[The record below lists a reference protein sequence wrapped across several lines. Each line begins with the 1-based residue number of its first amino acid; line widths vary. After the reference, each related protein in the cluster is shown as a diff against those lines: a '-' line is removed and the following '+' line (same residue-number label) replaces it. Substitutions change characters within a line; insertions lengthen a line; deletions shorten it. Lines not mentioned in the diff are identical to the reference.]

1 MWAQTIGGAGPRHPM
16 LGAPALS
23 FRVLL
28 RPENLSQRGPHEGLQ
43 PPRGGEHQRE
53 KSSPAG
59 GKFPPEGEIDAIA
72 IVIELDIISIIIII
86 ISTIYTAIIT
96 AAPRHRCNNSGIS
109 MNEVRKK
116 LFTISLS
123 GKAAHWYKLLKN
135 GDSIDWEDIVPLF
148 YSKFYP
154 PSEIHKDR
162 NRIYNFWPHD
172 GESIAQAWGR
182 LKSLM
187 LKCPIHEL
195 PSNVIIDNF
204 YARLSFQDKTLLDT
218 SCSGSFT
225 RKNEEFKRDL
235 LDRIQE
241 NTEGWENDKD
251 RESVV
256 ANLYKAFS
264 FHYELPKKNFDKY
277 HEPYKDKID
286 SSVNKCVVV
295 ETVDNV
301 IPEAYIEKTPF
312 PAKMKEYSVISS
324 AVNKI
329 KDLVTENVEDGHII
343 FCEDASN
350 IVSHPN
356 KSKQVSVPM
365 LSVRIGDHCYYGL
378 CDIGA
383 SVSAIPYELYTEIMH
398 EIGSCE
404 LEDIDVVIHLANRE
418 TISPIGIVRDVE
430 VLCDCK
436 KEKILTRFAG
446 EPYEFNF
453 SKFTKTP
460 YKADL
465 PSNDFKMEQCASI
478 VLVPNNPL
486 QQHLENSE
494 SEAFRKERDELE
506 EIFLR
511 QPILKHDL
519 PVEDLGTT
527 PPPKEDPVFDLKP
540 LPDNLK
546 YAHIDDK
553 KIYPVIISSKLSEIE
568 EERCMS
574 AIFHG
579 FCESI
584 VEVFMDDFSVYGNS
598 FDNCCETL
606 IKFCR
611 DVKKLTLFLIGRNA
625 TLWLMK
631 ELYWDIKFE
640 RGIEVDRAKVE
651 AIEKMPY
658 PRDVKGIRSVLG
670 HAGFY
675 RRFIKDFSK
684 ISKPLTNLLQKDV
697 PFVFDDDCKEAF
709 ETLKKALTTAPV
721 VEPPDWNL
729 PFEIMCDASDFAVGA
744 VLGQRVDKKLNVIHY
759 ASKTLDAAQR
769 NYATTEKE
777 LLAVVFA
784 CDKFRPYIVDSKVTI
799 HTDHAAIRYLMTKKD
814 AKPRLIRWVL
824 LLQEFDLHIIDRK
837 GADNPVADNLSRLEN
852 IAYDPVPVNDSFP
865 NEQLAVIK
873 VSSRESPCTMV
884 SNNKDKGPLKENI
897 QDPELKEEDARE
909 DEEEVEEAPQEHQR
923 ATVASIGVISSSSD
937 IKRSARIATGGAVPR
952 HYLAP
957 RTSSPSNYNPYRNL
971 IYDRQTERT
980 PKVVLPS
987 NWDINRSDIVGEM
1000 KSEDEG
1006 WGNNSKSWNSPPD
1019 MIMSRVDHNSELIRN
1034 LTYEIEDLK
1043 ELVKKL
1049 VEKNPSPSSPKE

>member
-1 MWAQTIGGAGPRHPM
+1 MAGRATLCWGPHT
-16 LGAPALS
+16 S
-23 FRVLL
+23 FASFSSRTPSS
-28 RPENLSQRGPHEGLQ
+28 RKPKPQRGPHEGLQ
-43 PPRGGEHQRE
+43 PPLRGGDTERKELSGGQE
-53 KSSPAG
+53 SAG
-59 GKFPPEGEIDAIA
+59 EIPSEGEIDAIA
-72 IVIELDIISIIIII
+72 IVIERDIISIIIII
-86 ISTIYTAIIT
+86 ISTIYTAITT
-96 AAPRHRCNNSGIS
+96 AAPH
-109 MNEVRKK
+109 
-116 LFTISLS
+116 
-123 GKAAHWYKLLKN
+123 
-135 GDSIDWEDIVPLF
+135 
-148 YSKFYP
+148 
-154 PSEIHKDR
+154 
-162 NRIYNFWPHD
+162 
-172 GESIAQAWGR
+172 
-182 LKSLM
+182 
-187 LKCPIHEL
+187 
-195 PSNVIIDNF
+195 
-204 YARLSFQDKTLLDT
+204 KTLLDT

-256 ANLYKAFS
+256 ANLYKAFAS
-264 FHYELPKKNFDKY
+264 HYELPKKNFDKY

-324 AVNKI
+324 AVNKSEKKPKEPEEQI
-329 KDLVTENVEDGHII
+329 KIEPAVAIVKDLVTENVEDGHII
-343 FCEDASN
+343 FYEDASN

-430 VLCDCK
+430 VLCGKIKYPADFLVLGSAASDHCPIIFGRPFLNTCGAIIDCK

-527 PPPKEDPVFDLKP
+527 PPPKEDPIFDLKP

-598 FDNCCETL
+598 FDNCLRNLDKVLQRCEETNL
-606 IKFCR
+606 VLNWEKCHFMVNEGIVLGHK
-611 DVKKLTLFLIGRNA
+611 IS
-625 TLWLMK
+625 
-631 ELYWDIKFE
+631 E

-873 VSSRESPCTMV
+873 VSSRESPWICFGSRSIMSSSGTQ
-884 SNNKDKGPLKENI
+884 KDSFFEDVVNPYMN
-897 QDPELKEEDARE
+897 ELKMHPKELQLVDGELQIKDVQGPKGEGSLEDRMEKLEQEVFNYKKMAERE
-909 DEEEVEEAPQEHQR
+909 V
-923 ATVASIGVISSSSD
+923 D
-937 IKRSARIATGGAVPR
+937 IFHK
-952 HYLAP
+952 
-957 RTSSPSNYNPYRNL
+957 
-971 IYDRQTERT
+971 
-980 PKVVLPS
+980 
-987 NWDINRSDIVGEM
+987 IV
-1000 KSEDEG
+1000 
-1006 WGNNSKSWNSPPD
+1006 
-1019 MIMSRVDHNSELIRN
+1019 SELIDGHKKETAKLWDDIFSLHDTTN
-1034 LTYEIEDLK
+1034 KLQAQLYDVHNQNCEYENRFKRISHAASFRFPETKMSFVDGGPLPWK
-1043 ELVKKL
+1043 SDDDKD
-1049 VEKNPSPSSPKE
+1049 SPSSPKE